1 MQFYK
6 TEINSCFAKMFNTR
20 SKIVIK
26 ECQFYFNC
34 NAVSDQI
41 VGLNRAQ
48 KFLIKYENF
57 DNILCTTVRLTW

>member
-1 MQFYK
+1 MQFFK
-6 TEINSCFAKMFNTR
+6 TKINSCFAEMFNTR

-41 VGLNRAQ
+41 VNQAQ

-57 DNILCTTVRLTW
+57 DNILCATVRLTW